1 MRSDS
6 KHSPH
11 VDLNAALHQFHKFFS
26 LKSLQSLLPFGL
38 QTPKT
43 QDGAVC
49 KSVWAQR
56 PLTNTIIIFWFLVLT
71 FIRITYVGASLIQHS
86 FIQPQKK
93 YLVASRT
100 GQDSQ
105 CLEEVVKRV
114 AGAEFPS
121 TVFGLVHSKITAYN
135 KHHVL
140 FISLMKLLCSC
151 THGSKTKRVM
161 YSFGIRG
168 SWWENTFC
176 KPTSHIMIFLF
187 GFWFREFPTT
197 WNSITPLRSSSLAA
211 SSRAECAER
220 KLVCMKEEH
229 NHTVCISHPLMQ
241 QP

>member
-1 MRSDS
+1 M
-6 KHSPH
+6 
-11 VDLNAALHQFHKFFS
+11 
-26 LKSLQSLLPFGL
+26 
-38 QTPKT
+38 
-43 QDGAVC
+43 
-49 KSVWAQR
+49 
-56 PLTNTIIIFWFLVLT
+56 NTIIIFWFLIVT
-71 FIRITYVGASLIQHS
+71 FIRITYVGTSLIQHS
-86 FIQPQKK
+86 FIQPWKN
-93 YLVASRT
+93 YLGASRT
-100 GQDSQ
+100 AQESQ
-105 CLEEVVKRV
+105 CLEEGVKRV

-121 TVFGLVHSKITAYN
+121 IVSGLAHSIITACN
-135 KHHVL
+135 KHHAL
-140 FISLMKLLCSC
+140 SISLMKILSNR

-229 NHTVCISHPLMQ
+229 NHIVYISYPLMEQ
-241 QP
+241 L